1 MIINH
6 IKTAF
11 RNLYTHK
18 FYSIIN
24 ILGLSIG
31 LACFI
36 LILFFVYNETSFD
49 KHHDRAENIYRLG
62 LKGVMSGNEFQA
74 AVSGGPLGRIVMNEI
89 PEVVNFA
96 RMRELRTSI
105 LFTYENKQIYQDHMM
120 YADSTFFEV
129 FEYEQLYGDL
139 KTALFLPHSLVFSE
153 STAKKYFGNEDPIGK
168 IIKWNNN
175 KNYTVTGVFK
185 DQTKNSHIDFDVFIS
200 YSSLYDTER
209 GRQFSNSFF
218 AFTTF
223 NYILTTEDASAEEID
238 RKTAEVV
245 EKYMGDTMRE
255 YGSAFSIFLQPLLS
269 IHLHSNLMHEF
280 GREGDANKV
289 YIFSAIAFLILFI
302 ACINFINLAT
312 ARSSKRAMEVGI
324 RKVFGANKGML
335 FRQFISESLL
345 TAIISI
351 GISLLLVELLLPTYN
366 NLTANTFG
374 FSDLNPLL
382 IILLVS
388 GLAFSVG
395 LVSGSYPAIFIS
407 SFQPIKVLKGNF
419 LKSSK
424 KSLFMNVMVIL
435 QFIISVFLICSTI
448 VVYRQLTFM
457 ESKDIGI
464 NKSNLITISMREAKV
479 RENYETI
486 KAEFSNISGVNAV
499 TSSSRA
505 LGYFNQRMGFLPEGG
520 LPTDSRMILFLEVDP
535 NYLNIMKTKMMMGRN
550 FHENSQTDSSS
561 IIINNSLRNDLG
573 WDNPLGKH
581 MIISDADAGE
591 IKLKI
596 IGVVNDFNYASL
608 HEDIKPM
615 IIFTRPSNYYISVR
629 YNPLNK
635 VQIIK
640 KLEEKW
646 SEMYPSIPFDYFIQ
660 EERLNELYRSE
671 NTMGDLFVYF
681 TFLAIFIAILGLFG
695 LTTHNAEQ
703 RTKEV
708 GIRKVMGG
716 SITKIVR
723 LLTSEFAIL
732 VIISNVIAWPLAYYF
747 SYDWLQN
754 FSYRTDIKWW
764 IFPLSG
770 ILSLGI
776 STIIVGIKAYQSAS
790 KNPVDALKYE

>member
-1 MIINH
+1 MIINY

-36 LILFFVYNETSFD
+36 LILFYVYNETSFD
-49 KHHDRAENIYRLG
+49 KHHDHSKNIYRLG
-62 LKGVMSGNEFQA
+62 LKGVMSGSEFQA

-89 PEVVNFA
+89 PEVINFA
-96 RMRELRTSI
+96 RLRELRTSI
-105 LFTYENKQIYQDHMM
+105 LFTYGEKQIYQDHMM
-120 YADSTFFEV
+120 YADSTFFDV
-129 FEYEQLYGDL
+129 FKYEQLYGDL
-139 KTALFLPHSLVFSE
+139 KTALYLPHSLVFSE
-153 STAKKYFGNEDPIGK
+153 STAKKYFGDENPIGK
-168 IIKWNNN
+168 TIKWNNN
-175 KNYTVTGVFK
+175 RNYTVTAVFK
-185 DQTKNSHIDFDVFIS
+185 DQTQNSHIDFDVFIS

-209 GRQFSNSFF
+209 GRQLSNSFF

-223 NYILTTEDASAEEID
+223 NYILTTEDASPEEID
-238 RKTAEVV
+238 RKIAEVV
-245 EKYMGDTMRE
+245 EKYMGDSMRE
-255 YGSAFSIFLQPLLS
+255 YGSTFSIFLQPLLS
-269 IHLHSNLMHEF
+269 IHLHSNVMHEF

-289 YIFSAIAFLILFI
+289 YIFSAIALLILFV

-351 GISLLLVELLLPTYN
+351 GIALLLVELLLPTYN
-366 NLTANTFG
+366 NLTANTFD

-382 IILLVS
+382 IVLLIS
-388 GLAFSVG
+388 GLAVSVG

-407 SFQPIKVLKGNF
+407 SFQPIKVLKGNLF
-419 LKSSK
+419 RSSK
-424 KSLFMNVMVIL
+424 KSLFMNIMLVL

-448 VVYRQLTFM
+448 IVYRQLNYIQT
-457 ESKDIGI
+457 KDIGI
-464 NKSNLITISMREAKV
+464 NKSNLITIAMREAKV

-486 KAEFSNISGVNAV
+486 KAEFANISGVNAV

-520 LPTDSRMILFLEVDP
+520 LPTDSRMILFLQVDP
-535 NYLNIMKTKMMMGRN
+535 NYLDVMETKMMMGRN
-550 FHENSQTDSSS
+550 FYENSRTDSLS
-561 IIINNSLRNDLG
+561 IIINNSLRKELG
-573 WDNPLGKH
+573 WDEPLGKH
-581 MIISDADAGE
+581 MIISDADVGE
-591 IKLKI
+591 TKLKI
-596 IGVVNDFNYASL
+596 IGVVEDFNYASL
-608 HEDIKPM
+608 HEDVKPM
-615 IIFTRPSNYYISVR
+615 IIFSKPANYYISVR
-629 YNPLNK
+629 YNPTNETQLIN
-635 VQIIK
+635 Q
-640 KLEEKW
+640 LEEKW
-646 SEMYPSIPFDYFIQ
+646 TEMYPSIPFDYFIQ

-671 NTMGDLFVYF
+671 TTMGDLFIYF

-716 SITKIVR
+716 SISKIVK
-723 LLTSEFAIL
+723 LLTSEFAKL
-732 VIISNVIAWPLAYYF
+732 VIIANIIAWPLAYYF
-747 SYDWLQN
+747 AHDWLQN

-764 IFPLSG
+764 IFPLAG
-770 ILSLGI
+770 ILSLGL
-776 STIIVGIKAYQSAS
+776 STIIVGIKAYQSAN